1 MICCLKKPILNK
13 KTQVKYK
20 GMEKD
25 PYVNAKE
32 KKAGATMLISN
43 KADFRPR
50 KTIRGKGHCV
60 RYRSQF
66 SKKT

>member
-1 MICCLKKPILNK
+1 
-13 KTQVKYK
+13 
-20 GMEKD
+20 MEKD